1 MCLAYHPH
9 RMATPIRGRIKIFPP
24 YGGTPSPESFLKVP
38 IHLRTVCR
46 KPCKTGGL
54 PDCSRFRKSSSYSHR
69 AQASPMTP
77 PHFSPAA
84 AQQDSVLPFLRH
96 ILHKVRQGACG
107 ASYCRNSNKGLSA
120 KSSFSH
126 HAKSAFLTAAV
137 ITPVCSGLRLRWKLK
152 HLPIPLHLFLAQ
164 YGPTVQKETGIFDPV
179 SFLR

>member
-1 MCLAYHPH
+1 MPGHPQQGTARRFFPRHGRRVRRRLAMCLAYHPH
-9 RMATPIRGRIKIFPP
+9 RIAPPIRGRIKIFPP

-54 PDCSRFRKSSSYSHR
+54 PDCSRFRKSFSYSHR

-107 ASYCRNSNKGLSA
+107 ASAGTVIKAYLQNPVFPIMRNQRS
-120 KSSFSH
+120 
-126 HAKSAFLTAAV
+126 
-137 ITPVCSGLRLRWKLK
+137 
-152 HLPIPLHLFLAQ
+152 
-164 YGPTVQKETGIFDPV
+164 
-179 SFLR
+179 

>member
-1 MCLAYHPH
+1 MSSIPPPPH
-9 RMATPIRGRIKIFPP
+9 RNPHSGPNQNFSPLRGNTQPRKLFK
-24 YGGTPSPESFLKVP
+24 SAD
-38 IHLRTVCR
+38 HLRTVCR
-46 KPCKTGGL
+46 NPCKTGGL
-54 PDCSRFRKSSSYSHR
+54 PDCSRFRKSFSYSHR

-164 YGPTVQKETGIFDPV
+164 YGPAVQKETGIFDPV